1 MKQLLV
7 GGQKS
12 GKSAYAERLAQQWLH
27 SKGNNSGTTTLVAT
41 ATACDVEMQARIKR
55 HQQDRERTLPGCI
68 TIEEPL
74 FLAKALEETANNSDE
89 VNTNFIIVDCLTL
102 WLTNWLM
109 PAPSLHTSSLSLQER
124 VAAFHAE
131 KEKLLN
137 TLAQC
142 SGSVVIVSNEVGFGI
157 SPLGTEVRT
166 FVDELGM
173 LNQAIG
179 AVCNQVKLCVAGQ
192 VISCK

>member
-1 MKQLLV
+1 MKQLIV

-12 GKSAYAERLAQQWLH
+12 GKSAHAEWLAQQWLQ
-27 SKGNNSGTTTLVAT
+27 SEGKNGGTVTIVAT
-41 ATACDVEMQARIKR
+41 ATACDAEMRARIAR
-55 HQQDRERTLPGCI
+55 HQQDRERSLPNCV

-74 FLAKALEETANNSDE
+74 FLAQALEQVVNGGGE

-109 PAPSLHTSSLSLQER
+109 PAPSLHTSTLSLQER
-124 VAAFHAE
+124 LAAFHAE

-137 TLAQC
+137 TLAQYR
-142 SGSVVIVSNEVGFGI
+142 SSVVVVSNEVGFGI